1 MLHKSIA
8 VSADGARVTVNL
20 DIDADEDDPRARLS
34 AIDEAGAEIGSASVA
49 PSFKLTRATA
59 AAWVES
65 GFRKPG

>member
-1 MLHKSIA
+1 
-8 VSADGARVTVNL
+8 VNL